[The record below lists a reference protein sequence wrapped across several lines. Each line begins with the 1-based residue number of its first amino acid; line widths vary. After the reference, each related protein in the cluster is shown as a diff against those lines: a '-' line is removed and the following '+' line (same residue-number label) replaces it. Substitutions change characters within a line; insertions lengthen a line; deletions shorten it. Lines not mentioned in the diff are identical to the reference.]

1 MKAQIRCLLSA
12 IFVVLV
18 SIGIVFLGVNSEEKT
33 KTIGPAKTAV
43 QSEAVVRDFIHDN
56 YVISEKNPWT
66 DYSLKPIEY
75 KESNQE
81 INKTVGAKSA
91 ILVDVKSK
99 DILYQKNADERRAPA
114 STTKLMTALTVLQTL
129 NLNDVV
135 MIGDEVYMIAA
146 DSSKAGFTKGQVV
159 TVEELL
165 NGMLLAS
172 GNDAAYILANAT
184 GKAIFE
190 DNIANE
196 GKTFTPSQCVE
207 RFVLEMNKNVR
218 DMNLENTHF
227 ATPDGYDAEGQYTS
241 ASDLSKIAMEAH
253 SNETIASICKK
264 SRFTSETLGKT
275 WTSTNQLL
283 LKSGNYYYEYCQGM
297 KTGTTDS
304 AGKCL
309 VSVAKKGDNQCLSVV
324 LGESTDEGRF
334 GDSKG
339 LLEAG
344 VQ

>member
-1 MKAQIRCLLSA
+1 
-12 IFVVLV
+12 
-18 SIGIVFLGVNSEEKT
+18 
-33 KTIGPAKTAV
+33 
-43 QSEAVVRDFIHDN
+43 
-56 YVISEKNPWT
+56 
-66 DYSLKPIEY
+66 
-75 KESNQE
+75 
-81 INKTVGAKSA
+81 
-91 ILVDVKSK
+91 
-99 DILYQKNADERRAPA
+99 
-114 STTKLMTALTVLQTL
+114 MTALTVLQTL

-135 MIGDEVYMIAA
+135 TIGDEVYMIAA
-146 DSSKAGFTKGQVV
+146 DSSKAGFAKGQVV

-241 ASDLSKIAMEAH
+241 ASDLSKIAMEAY

-264 SRFTSETLGKT
+264 SSFTSETLGKT